1 MALAH
6 KPRKAGWVDPMGI
19 SYSDVDLDSDEHT
32 VQIAALTPTD
42 NGVIIG
48 NGSAWTVESG
58 STLLTSLGIGG
69 LGTVT
74 PGSGVATFLTTPS
87 SDNLR
92 AALTDETGTGALVFA
107 TSPTL
112 VTPALG
118 TPSAAVLTNATGL
131 PVSTG
136 IAGLGAGVATFLAT
150 PTSANL
156 VAAMTDE
163 AGSGALYFTGGAL
176 GTPASGVL
184 TNCTG
189 LPNASVV
196 GLGTAALKNT
206 GTSGNNVPL
215 LDGANTWSA
224 QEILSYNATT
234 VFDRTGGGN
243 IQIELRTA
251 GTLRGYVGADSTY
264 SHIFYSTGDTPWL
277 DINNST
283 GALRANGVAIP
294 TISSSDTLS
303 NKTLSSPTLS
313 GTVAGAHSYSGQVT
327 FTAGATTIF
336 NRASSP
342 EYLIQLNDNGSIRG
356 YLGANSS
363 YVLSVKDSGGSDKLL
378 VATGGDIIAS
388 SSGPTSVYSLGYRGT
403 PQNIQDG
410 SYTFVLADAGKQVH
424 AFSATCNYTIPP
436 NSSVAFP
443 IGTVIPILSTGATIS
458 VLEGSGVFL
467 NRGDGTSGSGTRTVG
482 PNSMAAITKSD
493 TNTWIISGAFT

>member
-1 MALAH
+1 
-6 KPRKAGWVDPMGI
+6 MGI

-196 GLGTAALKNT
+196 GLGTAALAT
-206 GTSGNNVPL
+206 IGTSGDTVPKNNT
-215 LDGANTWSA
+215 ANTWGAA
-224 QEILSYNATT
+224 QVFPGGTSIVDTFSSNLGLTINALDSFGIKIRLRGASTT
-234 VFDRTGGGN
+234 EGYLGSDPTYAFIVFDSSGNQRMDLTDGGSPV
-243 IQIELRTA
+243 LRVNA
-251 GTLRGYVGADSTY
+251 A
-264 SHIFYSTGDTPWL
+264 
-277 DINNST
+277 
-283 GALRANGVAIP
+283 AIP
-294 TISSSDTLS
+294 TTSSTDTLS

-313 GTVAGAHSYSGQVT
+313 GTVTLSGNVGVQGARTSFAANSEPYAIGVRYSAAGGNVY
-327 FTAGATTIF
+327 FGATSGSGTPDGAIY
-336 NRASSP
+336 NAGGSS
-342 EYLIQLNDNGSIRG
+342 IITFKNDRTVAFDND
-356 YLGANSS
+356 A
-363 YVLSVKDSGGSDKLL
+363 VLSSV
-378 VATGGDIIAS
+378 
-388 SSGPTSVYSLGYRGT
+388 GPTSVYSLGYRGT
-403 PQNIQDG
+403 PQNIQNG